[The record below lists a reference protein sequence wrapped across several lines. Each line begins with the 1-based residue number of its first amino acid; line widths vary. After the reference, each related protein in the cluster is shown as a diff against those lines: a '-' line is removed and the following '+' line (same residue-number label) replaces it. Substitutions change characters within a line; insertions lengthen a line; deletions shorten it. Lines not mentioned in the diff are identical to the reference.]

1 MALIVKLLK
10 DGSGRVCI
18 HWFARDKAGPIAEPN
33 REPAVPAWAKGTAG
47 RIACQPKR
55 TSLLPESDQN
65 GNGIACMHTDDPRAA
80 TCPECLATAEY
91 KTIMAELAL
100 IVPTPTQ

>member
-18 HWFARDKAGPIAEPN
+18 HWFVRDKNGKIADQSKDGI
-33 REPAVPAWAKGTAG
+33 VPEWAKGSAG
-47 RIACQPKR
+47 RIACQPHR
-55 TSLLPESDQN
+55 SNLLPDQN
-65 GNGIACMHTDDPRAA
+65 GSNPVMFMHTDDPRAA
-80 TCPECLATAEY
+80 TCPECLATTDY

-100 IVPTPTQ
+100 IVPVPQA